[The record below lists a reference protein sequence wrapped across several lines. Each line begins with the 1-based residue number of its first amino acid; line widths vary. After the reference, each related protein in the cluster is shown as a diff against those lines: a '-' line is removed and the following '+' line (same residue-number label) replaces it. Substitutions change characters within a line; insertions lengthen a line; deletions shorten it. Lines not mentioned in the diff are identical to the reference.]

1 MFYIDSFS
9 TLKCKNEH
17 EWCIGWARIGE
28 CKKSPRYMQ
37 SHCKRACNVCG
48 NNISKF
54 ITSCSYYF
62 TCRLLSTNLGNHF
75 CTDIIYPS
83 QIIYIT
89 GTDNEVKLTT
99 KPTTME
105 PPTKPTTYSPKPTTA
120 RPKIPPPVTS
130 PPGELSMN

>member
-1 MFYIDSFS
+1 MENVRKAGLKPDVKRRAKNVKYFFNFSLFYFAI
-9 TLKCKNEH
+9 
-17 EWCIGWARIGE
+17 
-28 CKKSPRYMQ
+28 
-37 SHCKRACNVCG
+37 
-48 NNISKF
+48 NISKRSHF
-54 ITSCSYYF
+54 D
-62 TCRLLSTNLGNHF
+62 LGNHF

-105 PPTKPTTYSPKPTTA
+105 PPTKPTTYSPKPTTD
-120 RPKIPPPVTS
+120 RPTIPPPVTS